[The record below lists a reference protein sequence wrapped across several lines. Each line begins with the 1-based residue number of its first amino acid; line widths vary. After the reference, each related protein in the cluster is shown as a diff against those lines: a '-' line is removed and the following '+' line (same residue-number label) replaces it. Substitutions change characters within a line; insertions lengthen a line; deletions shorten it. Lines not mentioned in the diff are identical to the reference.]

1 MAVDYITSQ
10 TTPNHLTQSIKRA
23 GHARFRRAPSLSP
36 ASSDSN
42 GPSTSTQSAPVKLQS
57 TEQSTSY
64 TTSSSTSTNSSSF
77 MLSSGEEES
86 VSNGKRFSFLGVVS
100 PVPTFSARKPPLPS
114 SHRKRYAV
122 DRPTRSETNSGC
134 HCCKRRKS
142 TSKREI
148 KRVPITGY
156 TIPADDYTWKKYGE
170 KRTQG
175 SRYPSV
181 YYKCNT
187 GKGCPARKRVEV
199 TLDDSKMLLVA
210 YAGEHVHGHAPV
222 LPVQL

>member
-10 TTPNHLTQSIKRA
+10 ATPVKRT
-23 GHARFRRAPSLSP
+23 GHARFRRAP
-36 ASSDSN
+36 SDSN

-57 TEQSTSY
+57 TDQSTSY
-64 TTSSSTSTNSSSF
+64 TTSSSTSSRSTNSSSF
-77 MLSSGEEES
+77 LLSPGEEES

-114 SHRKRYAV
+114 SHRKRCAV
-122 DRPTRSETNSGC
+122 DRPTRSENNSGC
-134 HCCKRRKS
+134 HCRKRRK

-148 KRVPITGY
+148 RRVPITGSN

-170 KRTQG
+170 KRREG
-175 SRYPSV
+175 SPYPSV

-187 GKGCPARKRVEV
+187 GKGCPARKRVEI
-199 TLDDSKMLLVA
+199 TLDDPKMLLVT

-222 LPVQL
+222 LSVQL